1 VNLFNLFQGDDHPL
15 GAPRLYALPPGV
27 NFAEALATGLRRRL
41 TDAPAETLARV
52 EIAVNTRR
60 TSRTVIE
67 AFEHSTGDAGF
78 LPRLS
83 LLDSLGDRVKG
94 TANSTGAFPPIDR
107 IARRLMLMRLV
118 EVMLRAR
125 PQLGPLGA
133 ASALAAALARL
144 LDEMQ
149 RDGTPLS
156 SLHTALPTG
165 DAGLNTPATDFAA
178 HWGATLQFLSVIET
192 AWPAMLQE
200 MGASDPE
207 TLRAVRTGALLQ
219 EWAVHPPA
227 HPFIAAGSTG
237 STVITSDI
245 LAAVAHLPQGA
256 VVLPGFDF
264 ALDAEG
270 WGAVGPEHPQFGFAR
285 LMAKLGVRP
294 GQVVRWDE
302 DAPAAPRARLLAEAL
317 RPAPVT
323 HSWRAA
329 IPELRAN
336 ADAALIGVT
345 LVEASNLREEADVIA
360 IAMRRALNTDQN
372 MRAALITPDRNLARR
387 VTAALGRWGL
397 FPDDSGGRPL
407 GLTPPGVFLRQTA
420 AMLCANSDQ
429 FDAVALL
436 ALLKHP
442 FTGAGA
448 DRAELRGQI
457 ARLEMKGLRD
467 RDQALRLNGVS
478 SILTATARDDE
489 HLTGTLL
496 ANVLQEL
503 RPWRHESTPLADL
516 IAAHRKAAEA
526 IAGDELWA
534 KKAGRAGLSAMER
547 FADAAPGYGEATP
560 SAYLSLLSA
569 AMSEAGDVR
578 EEAYRPDPRLAI
590 WGPLEAR
597 AQSAD
602 LIILGGLNE
611 GIWPASPGADP
622 WLNRPMRAE
631 IGLAPPERRVGLAA
645 HDFLQG
651 ASAPQVILTRSLK
664 VDGAPAT
671 ASRWVQRLTTLIAGI
686 DEAGLAAIKARGANL
701 IAIAHTLHHP
711 DASTLAAPRP
721 APRPPT
727 DARPKRLSVTEI
739 ETLIRDPY
747 SIYGR
752 HVLGLRALTAV
763 GAPPDQRTRGTVL
776 HDAAERFVKATMQ
789 GWPDGQHAAAAFDKA
804 ADEAIEASFAG
815 HFRAVAWRAR
825 LADLKTKFLAAE
837 AERRGEGAPQ
847 AVETKGELEVAGV
860 KIVGKADRIDKLRDG
875 RLAIYDY
882 KAGDPPSKKQ
892 VAFFAKQLN
901 LLAMIAGVSGT
912 KEITARPVGKLA
924 YLTLK
929 TGKDAGTER
938 PVEIE
943 EDAQSRLFDLLTE
956 WADAEQPYL
965 ARAAPETTNFESD
978 YAHLSRFGE
987 WTDRSPEAEE

>member
-1 VNLFNLFQGDDHPL
+1 MFNIFDGEDHKP
-15 GAPRLYALPPGV
+15 GASRLYALPPGV
-27 NFAEALATGLRRRL
+27 NFSEALATGLHRRVVG
-41 TDAPAETLARV
+41 APAETLARV

-67 AFEHSTGDAGF
+67 AFETASGNAGF

-83 LLDSLGDRVKG
+83 LLDSLGNRAKSAG
-94 TANSTGAFPPIDR
+94 HLPPIDR
-107 IARRLMLMRLV
+107 IARRLMLTRLV
-118 EVMLRAR
+118 EAMLRAR
-125 PQLGPLGA
+125 PELGPPGA
-133 ASALAAALARL
+133 ASALSAALARL

-149 RDGTPLS
+149 RDGAPLS
-156 SLHTALPTG
+156 SLHAALPAG
-165 DAGLNTPATDFAA
+165 DGSDLTPANDFAA

-192 AWPAMLQE
+192 AWPAMLAE
-200 MGASDPE
+200 MGAADPE
-207 TLRAVRTGALLQ
+207 TLRAIRTEALLQ
-219 EWAVHPPA
+219 DWATNPPEHPL
-227 HPFIAAGSTG
+227 IAAGSTG

-245 LAAVAHLPQGA
+245 LAAIARLPQGA

-264 ALDAEG
+264 ALDADG

-285 LMAKLGVRP
+285 LMSKLGVTP
-294 GQVVRWDE
+294 DQVVRWDTT
-302 DAPAAPRARLLAEAL
+302 APASPRARLLAEAL

-336 ADAALIGVT
+336 ADVALSGVT
-345 LVEASNLREEADVIA
+345 LVEAANLREEADVIA
-360 IAMRRALNTDQN
+360 IAMRRALNEGEN
-372 MRAALITPDRNLARR
+372 VRAALITPDRNLARR

-420 AMLCANSDQ
+420 AMLCSDTTQ

-442 FTGAGA
+442 FTGAGS

-457 ARLEMKGLRD
+457 ARLEMQGLRD
-467 RDQALRLNGVS
+467 RDNALRLN
-478 SILTATARDDE
+478 SIDAILNATARDKE
-489 HLTGTLL
+489 PLVGPLL
-496 ANVLQEL
+496 AEVLRGLTSWQ
-503 RPWRHESTPLADL
+503 RGPAPLADL
-516 IAAHRKAAEA
+516 IAAHRQIAEA
-526 IAGDELWA
+526 IGGAELWD
-534 KKAGRAGLSAMER
+534 KMAGRAALSAMER
-547 FADAAPGYGEATP
+547 FADAAPNYGDATP
-560 SAYLSLLSA
+560 AAYLSLLSA

-578 EEAYRPDPRLAI
+578 EEAFRPDPRLAI

-651 ASAPQVILTRSLK
+651 ASAPQVILTRSMK
-664 VDGAPAT
+664 IDGAPAT

-686 DEAGLAAIKARGANL
+686 DANGLAEMRARGADL
-701 IAIAHTLHHP
+701 IAISQTLHEP
-711 DASTLAAPRP
+711 QEPLSPAPRP
-721 APRPPT
+721 APCPPT
-727 DARPKRLSVTEI
+727 EARPKRLSVTEI

-747 SIYGR
+747 SIYAR
-752 HVLGLRALTAV
+752 HVLGLRPLAAA

-776 HDAAERFVKATMQ
+776 HDAVERFITATLQ
-789 GWPDGQHAAAAFDKA
+789 GWPDAQHAADMFDFA
-804 ADEAIEASFAG
+804 ADEAISAAG
-815 HFRAVAWRAR
+815 VGEFRAAAWRAR
-825 LADLKTKFLAAE
+825 LADLKHKFLAAE
-837 AERRGEGAPQ
+837 ADRRAEGTPK
-847 AVETKGELEVAGV
+847 AVEAKGELEVAGI

-875 RLAIYDY
+875 QLAIYDY
-882 KAGDPPSKKQ
+882 KAGEPPSKKQ

-901 LLAMIAGVSGT
+901 LLAVIAGINGLEKVAA
-912 KEITARPVGKLA
+912 KPVGKLA

-929 TGKDAGTER
+929 GGEKAGTEQL
-938 PVEIE
+938 VELE
-943 EDAQSRLFDLLTE
+943 ANALANLSDLLTQ
-956 WADAEQPYL
+956 WADPNEPFL
-965 ARAAPETTNFESD
+965 ARAAPETTSFESD

-987 WTDRSPEAEE
+987 WSDRSPEAEE